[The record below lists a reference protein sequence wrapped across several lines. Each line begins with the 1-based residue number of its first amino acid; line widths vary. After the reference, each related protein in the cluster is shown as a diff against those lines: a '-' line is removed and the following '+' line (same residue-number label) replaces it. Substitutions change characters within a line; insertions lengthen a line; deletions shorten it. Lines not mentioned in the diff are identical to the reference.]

1 MKHFIIRPEL
11 GEINELFY
19 LDKTEPKYLWIQRMI
34 GGPFQC
40 VDINDE
46 GDTIYIHEEGLLKSS
61 NYFFEVKSSLYEEPY
76 PLAGTAIVSGTT
88 MDGDDAKP
96 KITHKELKEMIT
108 FKGKHKIESDVLG
121 FKIAA
126 VH

>member
-11 GEINELFY
+11 GEINEIFY
-19 LDKTEPKYLWIQRMI
+19 LDKSEPKYQWIQRMI
-34 GGPFQC
+34 GGNFDC

-46 GDTIYIHEEGLLKSS
+46 GDTIYVDDEGLLKGS
-61 NYFFEVKSSLYEEPY
+61 NYFFEVHSPLYEKPY

-88 MDGDDAKP
+88 IEGNDAKP
-96 KITHKELKEMIT
+96 KITHKELKEIIK
-108 FKGKHKIESDVLG
+108 FKGKHKIANDALG

-126 VH
+126 IH